1 MQEATLVSKS
11 NNASIVKNTDFDSK
25 LKNVTS
31 NKNELNELLKKFQAI
46 STKGLTKD
54 LINMFRISQNIF
66 L

>member
-11 NNASIVKNTDFDSK
+11 NIASFVKNTDFDSK